1 MRQNYNVVIIGGGA
15 SGMIAAVK
23 AAERGL
29 SVLLLDRNQMLGRK
43 ILASGNG
50 RCNLLHYGEHHYY
63 GDTDFAET
71 VLDHCPTET
80 LIRFFNHYG
89 LMLAREPDGRM
100 YPVTYQS
107 SSVVSLFKAALELN
121 HADILL
127 NQAVRSV
134 SRNNSIYM
142 VDTCEGK
149 QFISERLVIACGGCA
164 QKKLGGTDDGYR
176 LLQKLGHSVI
186 PVFPSLVPLVTD
198 PKSISG
204 LSGIRVR
211 CDVSAVCSSDVLYR
225 TTGELLFTEYGIS
238 GICVMQCS
246 RFLQRADAYLEIN
259 FIRDLFPD
267 QNAFLAELIRRR
279 DLFSERSPVS
289 VLEGLVSDRIA
300 YAVLKQAGIPLRGEK
315 AVTPTDDDLIRI
327 IDKACHY
334 QVRILDTRGMDY
346 AQVTA
351 GGVNCSEF
359 DPCTMESGIVPGL
372 HAAGEV
378 LNVDGDCG
386 GYNLMFAFATGYLAG
401 ISC

>member
-1 MRQNYNVVIIGGGA
+1 MKQNYDAVIIGGGA

-23 AAERGL
+23 AAERGR
-29 SVLLLDRNQMLGRK
+29 SVLLIDKNQMLGRK
-43 ILASGNG
+43 VLASGNG

-63 GDTDFAET
+63 GDTCFAEK
-71 VLDHCPTET
+71 VFDYCPPDR

-121 HADILL
+121 HTEILL
-127 NQAVRSV
+127 NTAVRSV
-134 SRNNSIYM
+134 TGNKGFYI
-142 VDTCEGK
+142 VDTGDGRQIK
-149 QFISERLVIACGGCA
+149 SERVVITCGGCA
-164 QKKLGGTDDGYR
+164 QKKLGGSEDGYR
-176 LLQKLGHSVI
+176 FLQNLGHSVA

-198 PKSISG
+198 QKSISG

-211 CDVSAVCSSDVLYR
+211 CDVSAVCSSGVLFR

-246 RFLQRADAYLEIN
+246 RFLQQADAYLEID

-267 QNAFLAELIRRR
+267 QKAFLAELTRRR

-289 VLEGLVSDRIA
+289 VLEGLVSERIA

-315 AVTPTDDDLIRI
+315 AGTLTEDDLIRI
-327 IDKACHY
+327 MEKACRY
-334 QVRILDTRGMDY
+334 QIRILDTRGMDY

-351 GGVNCSEF
+351 GGVDCGEF
-359 DPCTMESGIVPGL
+359 DPRTMESRIVPGL
-372 HAAGEV
+372 YAAGEV

-386 GYNLMFAFATGYLAG
+386 GYNLMFAFATGYIAG
-401 ISC
+401 TSC